1 MDKSLNQIKR
11 DLNEIG
17 TKHKQINSFFF
28 GGFLDAISQDAVEY
42 PLMNCTIQPGTFGED
57 FVNANIMITIC
68 DKYNQ
73 SDFRQVD
80 EVHSD
85 MLQILRDI
93 FVTFKQ
99 ERFEEFL
106 DIDGDPSTDPFL
118 NKGSDMVAGWSMV
131 LNLKIYDSN
140 DWCAIPSDGFDYGNN

>member
-80 EVHSD
+80 
-85 MLQILRDI
+85 LRLI
-93 FVTFKQ
+93 
-99 ERFEEFL
+99 RF
-106 DIDGDPSTDPFL
+106 
-118 NKGSDMVAGWSMV
+118 
-131 LNLKIYDSN
+131 
-140 DWCAIPSDGFDYGNN
+140 